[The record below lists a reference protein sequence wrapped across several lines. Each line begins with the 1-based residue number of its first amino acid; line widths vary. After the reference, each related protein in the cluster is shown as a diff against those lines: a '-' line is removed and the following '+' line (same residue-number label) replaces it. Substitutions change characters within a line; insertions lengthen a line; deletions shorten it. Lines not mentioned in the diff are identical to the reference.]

1 MVLITCIFIHLS
13 LCHNI
18 SPIVPI
24 TCIFYLIFYLLWCN
38 QCIIEDIRK
47 ALSFW
52 SEMHTLSQKDLK
64 LLYYAYD
71 LLSVKVCSFGPY
83 LLFQACYKVHLFIR
97 IFKIQG
103 DTKNHV
109 KIYEIMLKCINL
121 KNDDDGLK
129 DWCLMLWKSRRLSHT
144 MCGSPI
150 CDVFLKKCK
159 WSTDVD
165 IWKCYMEEIHEV
177 GFEHKLNISSHVP
190 YYQDP
195 AIGTS
200 IKQVKEVSTKLIK
213 RV

>member
-1 MVLITCIFIHLS
+1 MFAFETTCLWNQLRLKGKRHCDSLRRQFAEAYCIRAICTQEENPKSMVLITCIFIHLS

-83 LLFQACYKVHLFIR
+83 LLF
-97 IFKIQG
+97 
-103 DTKNHV
+103 
-109 KIYEIMLKCINL
+109 
-121 KNDDDGLK
+121 
-129 DWCLMLWKSRRLSHT
+129 
-144 MCGSPI
+144 
-150 CDVFLKKCK
+150 
-159 WSTDVD
+159 
-165 IWKCYMEEIHEV
+165 
-177 GFEHKLNISSHVP
+177 
-190 YYQDP
+190 
-195 AIGTS
+195 
-200 IKQVKEVSTKLIK
+200 
-213 RV
+213 

>member
-1 MVLITCIFIHLS
+1 
-13 LCHNI
+13 
-18 SPIVPI
+18 
-24 TCIFYLIFYLLWCN
+24 
-38 QCIIEDIRK
+38 
-47 ALSFW
+47 
-52 SEMHTLSQKDLK
+52 
-64 LLYYAYD
+64 
-71 LLSVKVCSFGPY
+71 
-83 LLFQACYKVHLFIR
+83 
-97 IFKIQG
+97 
-103 DTKNHV
+103 
-109 KIYEIMLKCINL
+109 MLKCINL

-177 GFEHKLNISSHVP
+177 GFEHKLNISSNVP

-200 IKQVKEVSTKLIK
+200 IKLVKEDSTKLIK
-213 RV
+213 RVWTLNLYTVISVIPSCLTNYISKLSDWVQCRHSHIYNTKSKLWIKSWFNSWTL